1 MEKTTIKNSETGISK
16 ECDVL
21 FKNKMRLELVG
32 DKTTVKIILKKKS
45 PLDEFY
51 IGKFSNMD
59 FISSVN

>member
-1 MEKTTIKNSETGISK
+1 MEKTTIKNSETGITK

-21 FKNKMRLELVG
+21 FKNKMRLEIVV

-59 FISSVN
+59 FISSGN